1 MTSIILFLAGSL
13 LVFLILAKLDKA
25 GKLKTLQNYLR
36 KYPPH

>member
-25 GKLKTLQNYLR
+25 GKLKALQNYLR
-36 KYPPH
+36 KY